1 MFPVIA
7 ENPLPAGDVNQRLAE
22 AARYAVL
29 GRLLPV
35 LRHDVAGSMQPVL
48 MRLMLLERRVQ
59 KPEPDLDA
67 ITKGVISLS
76 ALTRQAAAD
85 CIAALGWINSN
96 DDPQVGLRS
105 AVDEAGQWLV
115 MELAVNPLA
124 LVNSVADDSTTVPRS
139 LLRSVLMGAVL
150 AFCDQHAVSGF
161 LEVTLEQAGRLQ
173 LRLRPG
179 DAGQLPESFDVVQK
193 TRLIDWPDV
202 QAMATACG
210 IKMARGDGWLT
221 LDLPGR

>member
-1 MFPVIA
+1 MLPVTL
-7 ENPLPAGDVNQRLAE
+7 ENPTPAGEANQRTAE

-35 LRHDVAGSMQPVL
+35 LRHDVAGAMQPVL
-48 MRLMLLERRVQ
+48 MRLVLLERRAQ
-59 KPEPDLDA
+59 KPEPDLQA
-67 ITKGVISLS
+67 IAQGVTTLS
-76 ALTRQAAAD
+76 ALTKQAAAA
-85 CIAALGWINSN
+85 CAAALGWIDSK
-96 DDPQVGLRS
+96 DDPQVVLRS

-139 LLRSVLMGAVL
+139 WMRSVFMGAVL
-150 AFCDQHAVSGF
+150 AFCDQHAASGF
-161 LEVTLEQAGRLQ
+161 LEVTLEATGRLH

-179 DAGQLPESFDVVQK
+179 DAGQLPEPFDVVQK
-193 TRLIDWPDV
+193 TRLIDWADV

-210 IKMARGDGWLT
+210 GKMAQGDGWLT
-221 LDLPGR
+221 LHLPGH